1 MRLIHTYLKGDR
13 VIWVLVLIISV
24 YSLLSVYSTAGQL
37 AFKYKGGNTEY
48 YLVQRFIMLSLGFGI
63 MYLAHKVKYTLFSK
77 LSVIGMIITVPLLL
91 ITLIMGANL
100 NSATRW
106 LMIPGLGISF
116 QTSDL
121 AKLILV
127 TYVARMLA
135 KNQDNIKDFKT
146 GFLPIAI
153 PVVIVCALILPAN
166 FSTAAMLFLICMI
179 LMFIGRVSL
188 KHIGILTGSAVAG
201 FGLLILLAMAA
212 PKLLPR
218 LDTWKSRVMTFL
230 GAIQED
236 EVKTTSGQVALSKE
250 KYQSDLAKMAIAE
263 GGLLGTGPGNNI
275 NKYRLPQGYS
285 DFIYAMIIGEYGSIF
300 GGIVIL
306 LAYLIL
312 LYRAV
317 RIATKSEYAF
327 ATFLVIGLSLSMVI
341 QAFINMSVAVG
352 IFPVT
357 GQPLPMIS
365 MGGTSTLF
373 TGLTLGMI
381 LSVSRTLDKKDK
393 ENHAAETGNN

>member
-1 MRLIHTYLKGDR
+1 MRLINTYLKGDR

-63 MYLAHKVKYTLFSK
+63 MYLAHKVKYTVFSK

-121 AKLILV
+121 AKLTLV

-153 PVVIVCALILPAN
+153 PVGIVCALILPAN

-218 LDTWKSRVMTFL
+218 LDTWKSRVLTFV
-230 GAIQED
+230 GTNQVD
-236 EVKTTSGQVALSKE
+236 EVKNTSGQIALSKE

-300 GGIVIL
+300 GGMVIL

-381 LSVSRTLDKKDK
+381 LSVSRSLDKKDK

>member
-1 MRLIHTYLKGDR
+1 
-13 VIWVLVLIISV
+13 
-24 YSLLSVYSTAGQL
+24 VYSTAGQL

-63 MYLAHKVKYTLFSK
+63 MYLAHKVKYTVFSK
-77 LSVIGMIITVPLLL
+77 LSVIGMIITVPLLI

-121 AKLILV
+121 AKLILI

-135 KNQDNIKDFKT
+135 KNQENIKDFKT

-166 FSTAAMLFLICMI
+166 FSTAAMLFLICII

-218 LDTWKSRVMTFL
+218 LDTWKSRVMTFV
-230 GAIQED
+230 GANQED
-236 EVKTTSGQVALSKE
+236 EAKTTSGQVALSKE

-285 DFIYAMIIGEYGSIF
+285 DFIYAMIIGEYGSIL
-300 GGIVIL
+300 GGMVIL

-317 RIATKSEYAF
+317 RIATRSEFAF
-327 ATFLVIGLSLSMVI
+327 ATFLAIGLSLSMVI

-373 TGLTLGMI
+373 TGITLGMI

>member
-1 MRLIHTYLKGDR
+1 MKLINTYLKGDR

-63 MYLAHKVKYTLFSK
+63 MYLAHKVKYTVFSK
-77 LSVIGMIITVPLLL
+77 LSVIGMIITVPLLI

-121 AKLILV
+121 AKLILI

-135 KNQDNIKDFKT
+135 KNQENIKDFKT

-166 FSTAAMLFLICMI
+166 FSTAAMLFLICII

-218 LDTWKSRVMTFL
+218 LDTWKSRVMTFV
-230 GAIQED
+230 GANQED
-236 EVKTTSGQVALSKE
+236 EAKTTSGQVALSKE

-285 DFIYAMIIGEYGSIF
+285 DFIYAMIIGEYGSIL
-300 GGIVIL
+300 GGMVIL

-317 RIATKSEYAF
+317 RIATRSEFAF
-327 ATFLVIGLSLSMVI
+327 ATFLAIGLSLSMVI

-373 TGLTLGMI
+373 TGITLGMI

>member
-1 MRLIHTYLKGDR
+1 MKLINTYLKGDR

-63 MYLAHKVKYTLFSK
+63 MYLAHKVKYTVFSK

-135 KNQDNIKDFKT
+135 KNQENIKDFKT

-218 LDTWKSRVMTFL
+218 LDTWKSRVMTFV
-230 GAIQED
+230 GTNQED
-236 EVKTTSGQVALSKE
+236 EAKTTSGQVALSKE

-300 GGIVIL
+300 GGMVIL

-317 RIATKSEYAF
+317 RIATRSEFAF
-327 ATFLVIGLSLSMVI
+327 ATFLAIGLSLSMVI

-381 LSVSRTLDKKDK
+381 LSVSRTLDKKDI
-393 ENHAAETGNN
+393 ENHAAETSNN

>member
-1 MRLIHTYLKGDR
+1 MKLINTYLKGDR

-63 MYLAHKVKYTLFSK
+63 MYLAHKVKYTVFSK
-77 LSVIGMIITVPLLL
+77 LSVIGMIITVPLLI

-127 TYVARMLA
+127 TYVARMLV

-166 FSTAAMLFLICMI
+166 FSTAAMLFLICVI

-218 LDTWKSRVMTFL
+218 LDTWKSRVMTFV
-230 GAIQED
+230 GANQED
-236 EVKTTSGQVALSKE
+236 EAKTTSGQVALSKE

-300 GGIVIL
+300 GGMVIL

>member
-1 MRLIHTYLKGDR
+1 MKLINTYLKGDR

-48 YLVQRFIMLSLGFGI
+48 YLVQRFIMLSLGFSI
-63 MYLAHKVKYTLFSK
+63 MYLAHKVKYTVFSK
-77 LSVIGMIITVPLLL
+77 LSVVGMIITIPLLL

-100 NSATRW
+100 NSASRW

-135 KNQDNIKDFKT
+135 KNQENIKDFKT

-153 PVVIVCALILPAN
+153 PVALVCALILPAN
-166 FSTAAMLFLICMI
+166 FSTAAMLFLTCVI
-179 LMFIGRVSL
+179 LMFIGRVSI
-188 KHIGILTGSAVAG
+188 KHIGIMIGSAIAG

-218 LDTWKSRVMTFL
+218 LDTWKSRIMTFTGVNQDEEPASTL
-230 GAIQED
+230 GQS
-236 EVKTTSGQVALSKE
+236 VLSKE

-300 GGIVIL
+300 GGLVIL

-317 RIATKSEYAF
+317 RIATRSEYAF
-327 ATFLVIGLSLSMVI
+327 ATFLVIGLCLSMVI

-381 LSVSRTLDKKDK
+381 LSVSRTLNKQDKN
-393 ENHAAETGNN
+393 NHAAQADHN

>member
-1 MRLIHTYLKGDR
+1 MKLINIYLKGDR

-37 AFKYKGGNTEY
+37 AFKYKSGNTEY
-48 YLVQRFIMLSLGFGI
+48 YLIQRFIMLSLGFGL
-63 MYLAHKVKYTLFSK
+63 MYLAHKVKYTVFSK

-121 AKLILV
+121 AKLVLV

-135 KNQDNIKDFKT
+135 KNQENIKDFKT

-153 PVVIVCALILPAN
+153 PVALVCVLILPAN
-166 FSTAAMLFLICMI
+166 FSTATMLFLICVI
-179 LMFIGRVSL
+179 LMFIGRVSI
-188 KHIGILTGSAVAG
+188 KHIGIMIGSAIAG

-218 LDTWKSRVMTFL
+218 LDTWKSRIMTFTSMK
-230 GAIQED
+230 QDED
-236 EVKTTSGQVALSKE
+236 PTYAPRKTPLSKE
-250 KYQSDLAKMAIAE
+250 KYQSDLAKMAIAK

-285 DFIYAMIIGEYGSIF
+285 DFIYAMIIGEYGSLF
-300 GGIVIL
+300 GGMVVL
-306 LAYLIL
+306 MAYLIL
-312 LYRAV
+312 LYRSV
-317 RIATKSEYAF
+317 RIATRSEFAF
-327 ATFLVIGLSLSMVI
+327 ATFLAIGLCLSMVI

-373 TGLTLGMI
+373 TGITLGII
-381 LSVSRTLDKKDK
+381 LSVSRTLDKKDTK
-393 ENHAAETGNN
+393 NHAAEASNN

>member
-1 MRLIHTYLKGDR
+1 MKLINTYLKGDR

-63 MYLAHKVKYTLFSK
+63 MYLAHKVKYTVFSK

-135 KNQDNIKDFKT
+135 KNQENIQDFKT

-153 PVVIVCALILPAN
+153 PVIIVCALILPAN
-166 FSTAAMLFLICMI
+166 FSTAAMLFLICII

-218 LDTWKSRVMTFL
+218 LDTWKSRVMTFV
-230 GAIQED
+230 GANQDD
-236 EVKTTSGQVALSKE
+236 EVKNTFGQVALSKE

-317 RIATKSEYAF
+317 RIATKCEYAF

>member
-1 MRLIHTYLKGDR
+1 MKLINTYLKGDR
-13 VIWVLVLIISV
+13 VIWVLVLIISL

-48 YLVQRFIMLSLGFGI
+48 YLVQRFIMLSLGFSI
-63 MYLAHKVKYTLFSK
+63 MYLAHKVKYTVFSK

-166 FSTAAMLFLICMI
+166 FSTAAMLFLICVI

-218 LDTWKSRVMTFL
+218 LDTWKSRVMTFV
-230 GAIQED
+230 GANQED
-236 EVKTTSGQVALSKE
+236 EAKASSGQVALSKE

-263 GGLLGTGPGNNI
+263 GGLMGTGPGNNI

-300 GGIVIL
+300 GGMVIL

-317 RIATKSEYAF
+317 RIATRSEFAF
-327 ATFLVIGLSLSMVI
+327 ATFLVVGLSLSMVI

>member
-1 MRLIHTYLKGDR
+1 MKLINTYLKGDR

-63 MYLAHKVKYTLFSK
+63 MYLAHKVKYTVFSK

-135 KNQDNIKDFKT
+135 KNQENIKDFKT

-218 LDTWKSRVMTFL
+218 LDTWKSRVMTFI
-230 GAIQED
+230 GANQED
-236 EVKTTSGQVALSKE
+236 EAKTTSGQVALSKE

-300 GGIVIL
+300 GGMVIL

-317 RIATKSEYAF
+317 RIATRSEFAF
-327 ATFLVIGLSLSMVI
+327 ATFLAIGLSLSMVI

-373 TGLTLGMI
+373 TGITLGMI

>member
-1 MRLIHTYLKGDR
+1 MKLINTYLKGDR

-77 LSVIGMIITVPLLL
+77 LSVIGMIVTVPLLL

-106 LMIPGLGISF
+106 LLIPGLGISF

-135 KNQDNIKDFKT
+135 KNQENIKDFKT

-166 FSTAAMLFLICMI
+166 FSTAAMLFLICII
-179 LMFIGRVSL
+179 LMFIGRVSI

-218 LDTWKSRVMTFL
+218 LDTWKSRVMTFI
-230 GAIQED
+230 GTNQED
-236 EVKTTSGQVALSKE
+236 ETTTSGQVSLSKE

-300 GGIVIL
+300 GGMIVL

-317 RIATKSEYAF
+317 RIATRSEYAF

-381 LSVSRTLDKKDK
+381 LSVSRTLDKKEK

>member
-1 MRLIHTYLKGDR
+1 MKLINIYLKGDR
-13 VIWVLVLIISV
+13 VIWVLVLIISL

-48 YLVQRFIMLSLGFGI
+48 YLIQRFIMLSLGFGI
-63 MYLAHKVKYTLFSK
+63 MYLVHRVKYTVFSK

-121 AKLILV
+121 AKLVLV

-135 KNQDNIKDFKT
+135 KNQGNIKDFKT

-153 PVVIVCALILPAN
+153 PVAMVCALILPAN
-166 FSTAAMLFLICMI
+166 FSTAAMLFLICII
-179 LMFIGRVSL
+179 LMFIGRVSI
-188 KHIGILTGSAVAG
+188 KHIGIMTGSAFAG
-201 FGLLILLAMAA
+201 LGLLILLAIPA

-218 LDTWKSRVMTFL
+218 LDTWKSRVMTFA
-230 GAIQED
+230 GMKQNE
-236 EVKTTSGQVALSKE
+236 ETVSVSRQTALSKE
-250 KYQSDLAKMAIAE
+250 NYQTSLAKMAIAE

-285 DFIYAMIIGEYGSIF
+285 DFIYAMIIGEYGSLF
-300 GGIVIL
+300 GGMIIL
-306 LAYLIL
+306 ISYLIL

-317 RIATKSEYAF
+317 RIAIRSEFAF
-327 ATFLVIGLSLSMVI
+327 ATFLAIGLGLSMVI

-352 IFPVT
+352 ILPVT

-365 MGGTSTLF
+365 MGGTSTLL
-373 TGLTLGMI
+373 TGISLGMI
-381 LSVSRTLDKKDK
+381 LSVSRTIEKKEVK
-393 ENHAAETGNN
+393 VHAAKASNN

>member
-1 MRLIHTYLKGDR
+1 MKLINTYLKGDR

-63 MYLAHKVKYTLFSK
+63 MYLAHKVKYTVFSK

-135 KNQDNIKDFKT
+135 KNQENIKDFKT

-166 FSTAAMLFLICMI
+166 FSTAAMLFLICII

-218 LDTWKSRVMTFL
+218 LDTWKSRVMTFI
-230 GAIQED
+230 GANQED
-236 EVKTTSGQVALSKE
+236 EAKTTSGQVALSKE

-300 GGIVIL
+300 GGMVIL

-317 RIATKSEYAF
+317 RIATRSEFAF
-327 ATFLVIGLSLSMVI
+327 ATFLAIGLSLSMVI

-373 TGLTLGMI
+373 TGITLGMI